1 MLEKDHVSATGLLVR
16 SVWMQ
21 IIQRISSF
29 FFHLLVGAA
38 APPPFAMFVAFGMAG
53 GSSKQ
58 NNRSKLSYVALG
70 LGWVPNFGASASKCM
85 ERGDCL
91 DLGTRLPNW
100 TGRRM
105 CS

>member
-1 MLEKDHVSATGLLVR
+1 MSATGLLVR
-16 SVWMQ
+16 GSWKQ

-29 FFHLLVGAA
+29 FFHLLAV
-38 APPPFAMFVAFGMAG
+38 APPPFAVFVAFGMAG

-85 ERGDCL
+85 ERGASL
-91 DLGTRLPNW
+91 DFGYSTSATG